1 MNKMGQNGNVD
12 AMAAK
17 YGIDLSVNIAG
28 VTLKNPIT
36 TASGTFSPRESSEF
50 YDLSEL
56 GAMITKGVASVPW
69 DGNPVPRI
77 AETYGGMINAVGL
90 QNPGVDYYIEHEIP
104 FARQFDTK
112 IIANVAGHSIPEYCD
127 VVERLSE
134 TDVDMLEVN
143 ISCPNVK
150 EGGIGF
156 GTSPAMAAEVTR
168 AVKRVSK
175 KPIIVKLSPN
185 VTDITEIAKAVE
197 AEGADAVSLI
207 NTLIGMRIDVH
218 RKRPVIANKMG
229 GFSGPAIKPV
239 AVRMVYQVRRAVNI
253 PIIGLGGIMTGED
266 NDFNKVPNGL
276 IQPLIIEDT
285 HIQCLVPVM
294 QGDEPNA
301 GAVFHAFVGD
311 EGDTHAVGDQIQCG
325 PGGIH
330 SANHCFVGWSAG
342 SPFFEAA
349 AYIIIKY
356 NLRFSNHILGIDKIP
371 VGKRMGQGNGNKE
384 ISFVQFAEVEAAIS
398 IGGVYD
404 RHVQFLLSNHVHQLL
419 RRGFSHVEADAAV
432 VTAIL
437 YHLPG

>member
-1 MNKMGQNGNVD
+1 MSNISKSSNVD

-17 YGIDLSVNIAG
+17 HGIDLSVNIAG

-36 TASGTFSPRESSEF
+36 TASGTFSPHESSEF

-56 GAMITKGVASVPW
+56 GAMITKGIASVPW

-127 VVERLSE
+127 VVERLSDA
-134 TDVDMLEVN
+134 DVDMLEVN

-156 GTSPAMAAEVTR
+156 GTSPAMAAEVTK

-218 RKRPVIANKMG
+218 RKRPIIANKMG

-266 NDFNKVPNGL
+266 VAEFL
-276 IQPLIIEDT
+276 
-285 HIQCLVPVM
+285 M
-294 QGDEPNA
+294 A
-301 GAVFHAFVGD
+301 GAD
-311 EGDTHAVGDQIQCG
+311 AV
-325 PGGIH
+325 
-330 SANHCFVGWSAG
+330 
-342 SPFFEAA
+342 
-349 AYIIIKY
+349 
-356 NLRFSNHILGIDKIP
+356 
-371 VGKRMGQGNGNKE
+371 
-384 ISFVQFAEVEAAIS
+384 S
-398 IGGVYD
+398 IGTAAFANPTAPVDIKKELIAYME
-404 RHVQFLLSNHVHQLL
+404 RY
-419 RRGFSHVEADAAV
+419 GFKNLQEIRDAFQ
-432 VTAIL
+432 
-437 YHLPG
+437 G